1 MDSFFRCDPEHEICT
16 ISQLAISTSPF
27 RPACP
32 KPVILTCREF
42 PANGEIPVPLL
53 SIAYASEVSSGV
65 SAERVESL
73 TRDAARFNV
82 EAGVTGVLLHDGY
95 RFVQYIEGPE
105 DGVEVVY
112 GRILAATSHRE
123 IVELGRGRASIRR
136 FPYWAMRLVPV
147 VSAGLRDLIR
157 QDWDGLRRYEASA
170 GAIGSAMVQLAEIVT
185 PQANS

>member
-1 MDSFFRCDPEHEICT
+1 M
-16 ISQLAISTSPF
+16 
-27 RPACP
+27 
-32 KPVILTCREF
+32 
-42 PANGEIPVPLL
+42 PLL

-95 RFVQYIEGPE
+95 RFVQYLEGPE

-112 GRILAATSHRE
+112 GRILAATSHKE

-147 VSAGLRDLIR
+147 VSADLRELIR
-157 QDWDGLRRYEASA
+157 QDWDGLRRYEANA

-185 PQANS
+185 PQANGC